1 MNITLTFQSVF
12 LFSLIYVASCSAN
25 DTFTCPA
32 TVRLASGVVIAEDIP
47 AGSESLLSASIIRLS
62 GYSLYDGPPREG
74 AALMPTSVTAN
85 TATWVLVD
93 KHPQGIWMSCDYA
106 EGLVK
111 IIKRAANSVRSCLA
125 TTKIMKP
132 QNTLGTHFICK

>member
-1 MNITLTFQSVF
+1 MNITLTFQNVL

-47 AGSESLLSASIIRLS
+47 VGSESLFSASIIRLS
-62 GYSLYDGPPREG
+62 GHSLYDGPPSEG
-74 AALMPTSVTAN
+74 AVLMPTSDTAN
-85 TATWVLVD
+85 IATWVLMG

-106 EGLVK
+106 EGVVK
-111 IIKRAANSVRSCLA
+111 IIKRAADSARSCLA
-125 TTKIMKP
+125 TTKITKP
-132 QNTLGTHFICK
+132 QHTLETHFVCK